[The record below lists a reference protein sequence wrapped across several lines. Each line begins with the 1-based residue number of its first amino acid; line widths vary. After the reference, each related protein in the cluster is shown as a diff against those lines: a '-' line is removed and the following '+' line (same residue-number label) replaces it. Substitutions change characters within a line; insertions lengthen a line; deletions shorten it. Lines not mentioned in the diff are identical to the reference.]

1 MRRSQRDGKVPG
13 RDLGRGLAPALA
25 SMLACAG
32 ELAAVQA
39 TGVQGARALA
49 PQLTAPGGFGVLHDL
64 RWLEVFNRSPAA
76 FALEFVAMLAVRSA
90 ILTAAVALAWPRDRG
105 RPSLTRIVV
114 TAVAFASLSAV
125 VLTPSATLLF
135 AMAVAP
141 LVWWFLAALV
151 CGAAPILAGSHAAI
165 VGGARRLP
173 PPAAL
178 GWIALT
184 GLELTLAGMAIERT
198 PGWWALAPAAAAGLW
213 NAVAWRGLVRAL
225 AGVPTGIRIPAF
237 AVTGALAA
245 VVLGFVVAIAVAPDV
260 SLAGAPLPPPV
271 IVVGG
276 FRSRV
281 DRSPP
286 AGARIEPF
294 SYRGVGPRG
303 RPLPYSPAATYASLG
318 VLARRLLHQTTLL
331 HRRTGRRVTVIAIS
345 EGTMVAKMLLLR
357 HPHAPI
363 GHLLLLSP
371 IVDPARVRL
380 PPAGAPA
387 GWGWATRFP
396 TGLMFRLIGATFF
409 DASQDMPLVR
419 SMFADR
425 AALQGGMLCRL
436 PGLAQ
441 RAYLPLANGVASPDP
456 PPAGIPVL
464 VEPVVHGGVV
474 TTPSGSGGGT
484 VDAVRVARR
493 ARLLSPRPS
502 PAWRIALGLV
512 RSAAAAWQ
520 VPPLPADASRARCG

>member
-1 MRRSQRDGKVPG
+1 
-13 RDLGRGLAPALA
+13 
-25 SMLACAG
+25 MLACAG
-32 ELAAVQA
+32 ELAVVQA
-39 TGVQGARALA
+39 AGVHGARALA

-76 FALEFVAMLAVRSA
+76 FGLELVAMLAVRA
-90 ILTAAVALAWPRDRG
+90 ALLAAAVWWAWPRDRQ
-105 RPSLTRIVV
+105 RPSPFRIAV

-245 VVLGFVVAIAVAPDV
+245 VGVGFVVAIAVAPGV
-260 SLAGAPLPPPV
+260 SLAGASSLPPPV

-281 DRSPP
+281 DRPPP
-286 AGARIEPF
+286 AGAQIEPF
-294 SYRGVGPRG
+294 SYRGVGPHG
-303 RPLPYSPAATYASLG
+303 RPLPYSPTATYASLG
-318 VLARRLLHQTTLL
+318 VLARRLVHQTVLL
-331 HRRTGRRVTVIAIS
+331 HRRTGRKVTVIAIS
-345 EGTMVAKMLLLR
+345 EGTMVAKVALMR
-357 HPHAPI
+357 HPRAPI
-363 GHLLLLSP
+363 GRLLLLSP

-419 SMFADR
+419 SMFADGP
-425 AALQGGMLCRL
+425 ALQGGMLCRL
-436 PGLAQ
+436 PGLTQ

-456 PPAGIPVL
+456 PPAGIPV
-464 VEPVVHGGVV
+464 VVDPVVHGGVV

-484 VDAVRVARR
+484 VDAARVARR

-502 PAWRIALGLV
+502 PTWRIALGLV

-520 VPPLPADASRARCG
+520 VPPLPAASAGRGCGRSEGG